1 MKETIKI
8 KNNNGESKEFD
19 VLFTF
24 ESTNTKRKYVTYTDY
39 EKDESGNIKCYSGY
53 YKREKLLPVTTEAEL
68 TIIEETL
75 KTITASIKDKYMLNK
90 ENNEQ

>member
-24 ESTNTKRKYVTYTDY
+24 ESTNTKKKYVTYTDY
-39 EKDESGNIKCYSGY
+39 EKDESGNNKCYSGY
-53 YKREKLLPVTTEAEL
+53 FKGEKLLPVTTEAEL

-75 KTITASIKDKYMLNK
+75 KTITASIQDKYVINK
-90 ENNEQ
+90 ENNE

>member
-39 EKDESGNIKCYSGY
+39 EKDELGNIKCYSGY
-53 YKREKLLPVTTEAEL
+53 YKGEKLLPVTTEAEL

-75 KTITASIKDKYMLNK
+75 KTITAPIQDKYVINK
-90 ENNEQ
+90 ENNE

>member
-39 EKDESGNIKCYSGY
+39 EKDELGNIQCYSGY
-53 YKREKLLPVTTEAEL
+53 YKGEKLLPVTTEAEL

-75 KTITASIKDKYMLNK
+75 KTITASIQDKYVINK
-90 ENNEQ
+90 ENNE

>member
-24 ESTNTKRKYVTYTDY
+24 EPTNTKRKYVTYTDY
-39 EKDESGNIKCYSGY
+39 EKDEIGNIKCYSGY
-53 YKREKLLPVTTEAEL
+53 YKGEKLLPVTTEAEL

-75 KTITASIKDKYMLNK
+75 KTITASIQDKYVINK
-90 ENNEQ
+90 ENNE